1 MYGRT
6 SGAVMPL
13 KSPRKRS
20 SRTIVA
26 SAWNVDRLYF
36 PETDG
41 FWKRTFTA
49 DEGQVGHSG
58 WNDAKNRKRGSLGIN
73 YLCRKDSPPK
83 EPPSLFFEGVLRNGE
98 VQHADPRGGAQ
109 WRKRA

>member
-1 MYGRT
+1 
-6 SGAVMPL
+6 MPL

-41 FWKRTFTA
+41 FWKRTFTV
-49 DEGQVGHSG
+49 DEEGQVGHSS
-58 WNDAKNRKRGSLGIN
+58 WHDAMIRKRGSLGIS
-73 YLCRKDSPPK
+73 YLCRRDSPPK
-83 EPPSLFFEGVLRNGE
+83 EPPFLLFEGVLWNSE
-98 VQHADPRGGAQ
+98 VQHADPRGGA
-109 WRKRA
+109 RGRRA